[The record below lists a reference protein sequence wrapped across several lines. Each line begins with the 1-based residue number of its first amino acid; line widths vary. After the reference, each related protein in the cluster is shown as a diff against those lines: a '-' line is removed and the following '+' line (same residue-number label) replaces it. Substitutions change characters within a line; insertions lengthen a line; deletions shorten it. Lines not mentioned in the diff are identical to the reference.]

1 MKKCFLL
8 VCLASILVF
17 AGCGTRQKTEDKPAA
32 VLLEEGLH
40 ELENGNRIEAIE
52 IFTKI
57 KDWYPF
63 SKHAVTAELKTADAH
78 YETQAY
84 DEAIFA
90 YDNFINLHPRND
102 AVPYAIYQIGR
113 CYLDQLGHIDQ
124 DQTHA
129 RKAHDTFKRLLKQYP
144 YSAYTELAEA
154 AIKECRKS
162 IVGHE
167 LYVAKFYLKT
177 KKYKAAL
184 KRFND
189 ILALFPDVGLQHE
202 ALGYI
207 AACEAA
213 IARQEAPASN

>member
-1 MKKCFLL
+1 MKKFFLL
-8 VCLASILVF
+8 VCLASILVSV
-17 AGCGTRQKTEDKPAA
+17 GCGTRQKAEDKPAA

-40 ELENGNRIEAIE
+40 ELEKGNRVEAIE

-84 DEAIFA
+84 GEAIFA

-113 CYLDQLGHIDQ
+113 CYLDQLGYIDQ

-129 RKAHDTFKRLLKQYP
+129 RKALDAFRRLLKQYP
-144 YSAYTELAEA
+144 YSAYSEPAMS

-189 ILALFPDVGLQHE
+189 ILTLYPDVGLHHD

-207 AACEAA
+207 ATCEAI
-213 IARQEAPASN
+213 IARQPAAASN